1 MSIYRGKKY
10 GTIATYKAPAVPPTP
25 EKPKAPMKTWMIIAV
40 VAVVAVV
47 LIAAVV
53 LGTGMLNSSDDGDD
67 GNDDGND
74 GATIY
79 EQKAGDY
86 MEWTAS
92 GGGFSM
98 TMRIEIKAVTAD
110 TVTINTTISSS
121 FGSSSIEQ
129 TEARNGTMGSS
140 YDLTDLPDGV
150 TYTDE
155 GTQSISTKWGSIS
168 AHHYTVVDEETP
180 GLTITT
186 DFWVKDGILLKSV
199 QVATGITTTMTL
211 TDTNITAITG

>member
-1 MSIYRGKKY
+1 MEQSQP
-10 GTIATYKAPAVPPTP
+10 TEAPAVPPTP
-25 EKPKAPMKTWMIIAV
+25 EKPKTPMKTWMIIAV

-53 LGTGMLNSSDDGDD
+53 LGTGMLNSNDDGDD
-67 GNDDGND
+67 GNDGGN
-74 GATIY
+74 GATTW

-98 TMRIEIKAVTAD
+98 TMRIEVKAVTAD
-110 TVTINTTISSS
+110 NLTINTTISSS
-121 FGSSSIEQ
+121 FGSSSMEQ
-129 TEARNGTMGSS
+129 TVDRNGTMGSS
-140 YDLTDLPDGV
+140 YDLTDLPNGV
-150 TYTDE
+150 TYTDK

-211 TDTNITAITG
+211 TATNITMITG